1 MLGLEMVVVI
11 GVALLLCGALAQR
24 FPVAPALS
32 LLAVGVL
39 MGFVPTLR
47 DLQLPPETV
56 LLLFLPALL
65 YWESL
70 TTSLREIRS
79 NLRVVVLTS
88 TVLVAA
94 TAAAVAAVAHHMLGM
109 AWGPAWVLGAALAP
123 TDATAVGVLARA
135 LPRRTV
141 TVLRAESLVN
151 DGTAIVIYG
160 IAVGITVGQQSLG
173 VWPVSWLL
181 ALSYGG
187 GVLAGGLVWL
197 LSSHVRRR
205 IEDPTLENIA
215 VLVTP
220 FAAFLLADL
229 LHASGVLAVVVCG
242 LLMSQTA
249 PRITSAAARQQMLG
263 FWSLATT
270 VLSSALF
277 LLVGLQ
283 AQSAVRNLTSTSS
296 VRALADIAAVAAVV
310 VGARWAWLYTTPYLI
325 RLVDRREA
333 QRSRRVGAR
342 QRTVSAT
349 AGFRGAVSLAL
360 ALAVPNQLAAGA
372 PFPDRDLII
381 VITCGVIV
389 LTLLQALLLPTVV
402 RWARLPVDT
411 SVDEERHLAEVATT
425 DAAYEAIDLT
435 ARHLGSDERVV
446 DRVRHEIDKRRKL
459 LAADGAADDAAV
471 QHDDQYTA
479 LRLAL
484 LGRERATLVQL
495 RDEQQ
500 IDDIVLRQVQARL
513 DQEEV
518 RLSRSSPV
526 D

>member
-1 MLGLEMVVVI
+1 
-11 GVALLLCGALAQR
+11 
-24 FPVAPALS
+24 
-32 LLAVGVL
+32 
-39 MGFVPTLR
+39 
-47 DLQLPPETV
+47 
-56 LLLFLPALL
+56 
-65 YWESL
+65 
-70 TTSLREIRS
+70 
-79 NLRVVVLTS
+79 
-88 TVLVAA
+88 
-94 TAAAVAAVAHHMLGM
+94 
-109 AWGPAWVLGAALAP
+109 
-123 TDATAVGVLARA
+123 
-135 LPRRTV
+135 
-141 TVLRAESLVN
+141 
-151 DGTAIVIYG
+151 
-160 IAVGITVGQQSLG
+160 
-173 VWPVSWLL
+173 
-181 ALSYGG
+181 
-187 GVLAGGLVWL
+187 
-197 LSSHVRRR
+197 
-205 IEDPTLENIA
+205 
-215 VLVTP
+215 
-220 FAAFLLADL
+220 
-229 LHASGVLAVVVCG
+229 
-242 LLMSQTA
+242 MSQTA

-296 VRALADIAAVAAVV
+296 VRALADIVAVAAVV

-360 ALAVPNQLAAGA
+360 ALAVPNQLADGA

-381 VITCGVIV
+381 VIACGVIV

-402 RWARLPVDT
+402 RWARLPADT

-435 ARHLGSDERVV
+435 AQHLGSDERVV
-446 DRVRHEIDKRRKL
+446 DRVRHEIDKRRML
-459 LAADGAADDAAV
+459 LAADGAADHAAV

>member
-1 MLGLEMVVVI
+1 
-11 GVALLLCGALAQR
+11 
-24 FPVAPALS
+24 
-32 LLAVGVL
+32 
-39 MGFVPTLR
+39 
-47 DLQLPPETV
+47 
-56 LLLFLPALL
+56 
-65 YWESL
+65 
-70 TTSLREIRS
+70 
-79 NLRVVVLTS
+79 
-88 TVLVAA
+88 
-94 TAAAVAAVAHHMLGM
+94 
-109 AWGPAWVLGAALAP
+109 
-123 TDATAVGVLARA
+123 
-135 LPRRTV
+135 
-141 TVLRAESLVN
+141 
-151 DGTAIVIYG
+151 
-160 IAVGITVGQQSLG
+160 
-173 VWPVSWLL
+173 
-181 ALSYGG
+181 
-187 GVLAGGLVWL
+187 
-197 LSSHVRRR
+197 
-205 IEDPTLENIA
+205 
-215 VLVTP
+215 
-220 FAAFLLADL
+220 
-229 LHASGVLAVVVCG
+229 
-242 LLMSQTA
+242 
-249 PRITSAAARQQMLG
+249 
-263 FWSLATT
+263 
-270 VLSSALF
+270 
-277 LLVGLQ
+277 
-283 AQSAVRNLTSTSS
+283 
-296 VRALADIAAVAAVV
+296 
-310 VGARWAWLYTTPYLI
+310 
-325 RLVDRREA
+325 
-333 QRSRRVGAR
+333 
-342 QRTVSAT
+342 
-349 AGFRGAVSLAL
+349 VSLAL

>member
-1 MLGLEMVVVI
+1 MLGLEMVVVV
-11 GVALLLCGALAQR
+11 GVALVLCGALAQR
-24 FPVAPALS
+24 FPVAPAIS
-32 LLAVGVL
+32 LLAVGAL
-39 MGFVPTLR
+39 LGFVPALR
-47 DLQLPPETV
+47 EVQLPPEVV

-88 TVLVAA
+88 TVLVVA
-94 TAAAVAAVAHHMLGM
+94 TAAAVAAVAHHLLGM
-109 AWGPAWVLGAALAP
+109 GWGPAWVLGAAVAP

-151 DGTAIVIYG
+151 DGTALVIYG
-160 IAVGITVGQQSLG
+160 IAVGVTVGQQDLG
-173 VWPVSWLL
+173 FWPVSWLL
-181 ALSYGG
+181 VLSYGG

-197 LSSHVRRR
+197 AQPQARRR
-205 IEDPTLENIA
+205 IDDPTLENIA

-229 LHASGVLAVVVCG
+229 VHASGVLAVVVCG

-249 PRITSAAARQQMLG
+249 PRITSAAARQQMVG

-283 AQSAVRNLTSTSS
+283 GHVAVRNLTSTTS
-296 VRALADIAAVAAVV
+296 VRALVDIVAVTAVV
-310 VGARWAWLYTTPYLI
+310 IGTRWVWLYTTPYLI
-325 RLVDRREA
+325 RLVDRRQA
-333 QRSRRVGAR
+333 QAARRIGAR
-342 QRTVSAT
+342 QRMVSAT

-360 ALAVPNQLAAGA
+360 ALAVPNQLDSGA

-389 LTLLQALLLPTVV
+389 LTLLQAVFLPGVV
-402 RWARLPVDT
+402 RSARLPVDT

-425 DAAYEAIDLT
+425 DAAYEAIGVT

-459 LAADGAADDAAV
+459 LAADGAGDDPVVAARRPV
-471 QHDDQYTA
+471 H
-479 LRLAL
+479 
-484 LGRERATLVQL
+484 RAATGP
-495 RDEQQ
+495 
-500 IDDIVLRQVQARL
+500 AR
-513 DQEEV
+513 
-518 RLSRSSPV
+518 S
-526 D
+526 

>member
-1 MLGLEMVVVI
+1 
-11 GVALLLCGALAQR
+11 
-24 FPVAPALS
+24 
-32 LLAVGVL
+32 
-39 MGFVPTLR
+39 
-47 DLQLPPETV
+47 
-56 LLLFLPALL
+56 
-65 YWESL
+65 
-70 TTSLREIRS
+70 
-79 NLRVVVLTS
+79 
-88 TVLVAA
+88 
-94 TAAAVAAVAHHMLGM
+94 
-109 AWGPAWVLGAALAP
+109 
-123 TDATAVGVLARA
+123 
-135 LPRRTV
+135 
-141 TVLRAESLVN
+141 
-151 DGTAIVIYG
+151 
-160 IAVGITVGQQSLG
+160 
-173 VWPVSWLL
+173 
-181 ALSYGG
+181 
-187 GVLAGGLVWL
+187 
-197 LSSHVRRR
+197 
-205 IEDPTLENIA
+205 
-215 VLVTP
+215 
-220 FAAFLLADL
+220 
-229 LHASGVLAVVVCG
+229 
-242 LLMSQTA
+242 
-249 PRITSAAARQQMLG
+249 
-263 FWSLATT
+263 

-296 VRALADIAAVAAVV
+296 VRALADIVAVAAVV

-360 ALAVPNQLAAGA
+360 ALAVPNQLADGA

-381 VITCGVIV
+381 VIACGVIV

-402 RWARLPVDT
+402 RWARLPADT

-435 ARHLGSDERVV
+435 AQHLGSDERVV
-446 DRVRHEIDKRRKL
+446 DRVRHEIDKRRML
-459 LAADGAADDAAV
+459 LAADGAADHAAV